1 LLNVYYRF
9 NGSEPA
15 PRDPDVD
22 HLLSEALKMAGP
34 KEAIGGYTISTL
46 LNMLSLKDYSLRYNG
61 TNNVFVTYFQN
72 KLNASLTYVEGL
84 YFIKRVP
91 YEGCL
96 CDGRYWDTIL
106 SAFAL
111 LEAGESA

>member
-1 LLNVYYRF
+1 
-9 NGSEPA
+9 
-15 PRDPDVD
+15 
-22 HLLSEALKMAGP
+22 MTGP

-84 YFIKRVP
+84 YFIKRIP

-106 SAFAL
+106 SSFAL
-111 LEAGESA
+111 LEAGESPSKLQPTLEHLIKNKVQQNGGIPYGDEF